1 MKNLVLY
8 VVVTSY
14 APVTMLKKNI
24 SYWTANAYVLQ
35 TECNFVTFHILKV
48 CSMLMQ
54 QAKLSSSYYSGLES
68 Q

>member
-14 APVTMLKKNI
+14 APVTMLKKNM

-35 TECNFVTFHILKV
+35 TERNFVTFHIFKV

-54 QAKLSSSYYSGLES
+54 
-68 Q
+68 

>member
-1 MKNLVLY
+1 M
-8 VVVTSY
+8 TSY

-35 TECNFVTFHILKV
+35 TERYFLTFHIFKV

-54 QAKLSSSYYSGLES
+54 
-68 Q
+68 